1 MFKCESLLFRTKDV
15 SSNID
20 TIFLA
25 VQYNPEALRE
35 LLNLAKS
42 HGLLDQIILKKNEKG
57 FNILQFATLNKSPEC
72 LKYVQ
77 SFLQNI
83 SLYISIRTM
92 LEISRHDENSRED
105 WKKKLFTS
113 RNIDGE
119 CALQTAR

>member
-1 MFKCESLLFRTKDV
+1 MFNSESFLFRTKDII
-15 SSNID
+15 SDID

-42 HGLLDQIILKKNEKG
+42 HGLLDQIIQKKNENC

-77 SFLQNI
+77 CFPQNI
-83 SLYISIRTM
+83 YLYLNQDNVGDLS
-92 LEISRHDENSRED
+92 
-105 WKKKLFTS
+105 
-113 RNIDGE
+113 
-119 CALQTAR
+119 Q